1 MIQYRLKCSAEH
13 GFEAWFRSSEDF
25 DRQAERGLVACPACG
40 VTSVEKA
47 LMAPSLS
54 RGVQIAAETAPAS
67 VPEARPFVAPSER
80 MRELVT
86 AMRELRRQVIE
97 GSEDTGR
104 RFPEEARKIH
114 HGEAEARGIYGQATP
129 EEARALIEEGI
140 GVAPLPVLPED
151 FN

>member
-1 MIQYRLKCSAEH
+1 
-13 GFEAWFRSSEDF
+13 
-25 DRQAERGLVACPACG
+25 
-40 VTSVEKA
+40 
-47 LMAPSLS
+47 
-54 RGVQIAAETAPAS
+54 
-67 VPEARPFVAPSER
+67 
-80 MRELVT
+80 MRELVA